1 MKNIKYLLML
11 VLACSLFTG
20 CMDDDWDTPNA
31 EALNKAYGNQ
41 EIAETNVITIGSLK
55 EKFESVI
62 NASTNSYEQI
72 TEDVQIKGRV
82 VGNDIGGNIYN
93 EVSIDD
99 GTGAILICISQGG
112 LFSYL
117 PVGQEIVV
125 DLKGLY
131 IGGYGKQAEIG
142 MPYTNAKG
150 NSYVSR
156 MSRVLWNKHFKLT
169 GVADASKVVAEEF
182 DVSKRTKEEYFT
194 ANNGKLMTI
203 KNVEFTNADG
213 KTTFAPSDEKDAANS
228 VNRGLS
234 QNGKPIATSSIVVR
248 TSSYADFAAKQLPTG
263 KLNITGVFTRYRTT
277 WQILIRDERDIQPAE

>member
-55 EKFESVI
+55 KQYESVI

-156 MSRVLWNKHFKLT
+156 MSRILWNKHFKLT

-182 DVSKRTKEEYFT
+182 DLSKRTKEEYFT

-213 KTTFAPSDEKDAANS
+213 KTTFAPSEEKDAANS

-234 QNGKPIATSSIVVR
+234 QNGEPIATSSIVVR

>member
-20 CMDDDWDTPNA
+20 CMDDDWDTPNT

-55 EKFESVI
+55 EKYESVI

-182 DVSKRTKEEYFT
+182 DVSKSTKEEYFT

>member
-55 EKFESVI
+55 EQYESVI
-62 NASTNSYEQI
+62 NASTNSYKQI

-156 MSRVLWNKHFKLT
+156 MSRILWNKHFKLT

-182 DVSKRTKEEYFT
+182 DLSKRTKEEYFT

-213 KTTFAPSDEKDAANS
+213 KTTFAPSEEKDAANS

-234 QNGKPIATSSIVVR
+234 QNGKAIATSSIVVR

>member
-11 VLACSLFTG
+11 VLACSLVTG

-55 EKFESVI
+55 EQYESVI
-62 NASTNSYEQI
+62 NASTNSYKQI

-182 DVSKRTKEEYFT
+182 DVSKRNKEEYFI

-234 QNGKPIATSSIVVR
+234 QNGEPIPTSSIVVR

>member
-55 EKFESVI
+55 EKYESVI
-62 NASTNSYEQI
+62 NASTNSYKQI

-156 MSRVLWNKHFKLT
+156 MSRILWNKHFKLT

-213 KTTFAPSDEKDAANS
+213 KTTFAPSNEKDAANS

>member
-11 VLACSLFTG
+11 VLACSLVTG

-31 EALNKAYGNQ
+31 ESLNKAYGNQ

-55 EKFESVI
+55 EKYESVI

-169 GVADASKVVAEEF
+169 GVADASKVVAKEF
-182 DVSKRTKEEYFT
+182 DVSKRTDEEYFT

-277 WQILIRDERDIQPAE
+277 WQILIRDERDIQPAK

>member
-1 MKNIKYLLML
+1 ML

-31 EALNKAYGNQ
+31 ESLNKAYGNQ

-55 EKFESVI
+55 EQYKSVI

-72 TEDVQIKGRV
+72 TKDVQIKGRV

-156 MSRVLWNKHFKLT
+156 MSRILWNKHFKLT
-169 GVADASKVVAEEF
+169 GVADASKVVAKEF
-182 DVSKRTKEEYFT
+182 DVSKRTDEEYFT

-213 KTTFAPSDEKDAANS
+213 KTTFAPSEEKDAANS

-234 QNGKPIATSSIVVR
+234 QNGKSIPTSSIVVR

-277 WQILIRDERDIQPAE
+277 WQILIRDERDIQPAK

>member
-31 EALNKAYGNQ
+31 ESLNKAYGNQ

-55 EKFESVI
+55 EKYESVI

-182 DVSKRTKEEYFT
+182 DVSKRTNEDYFT

-234 QNGKPIATSSIVVR
+234 QNGKAIPTSSLVVR
-248 TSSYADFAAKQLPTG
+248 TSSYADFAAKQLPTC

>member
-55 EKFESVI
+55 EQYKSVI
-62 NASTNSYEQI
+62 NASTNSYKQI

-156 MSRVLWNKHFKLT
+156 MSRILWNKHFKLT
-169 GVADASKVVAEEF
+169 GVADASKVVAKEF

>member
-20 CMDDDWDTPNA
+20 CMDDDWDTPNT

-55 EKFESVI
+55 EKYESVI

-228 VNRGLS
+228 LNRGLS

>member
-1 MKNIKYLLML
+1 
-11 VLACSLFTG
+11 
-20 CMDDDWDTPNA
+20 
-31 EALNKAYGNQ
+31 
-41 EIAETNVITIGSLK
+41 
-55 EKFESVI
+55 
-62 NASTNSYEQI
+62 
-72 TEDVQIKGRV
+72 
-82 VGNDIGGNIYN
+82 
-93 EVSIDD
+93 
-99 GTGAILICISQGG
+99 
-112 LFSYL
+112 
-117 PVGQEIVV
+117 
-125 DLKGLY
+125 
-131 IGGYGKQAEIG
+131 

>member
-55 EKFESVI
+55 EQYESVI

-156 MSRVLWNKHFKLT
+156 MSRILWNKHFKLT

-182 DVSKRTKEEYFT
+182 DLSKRTKEEYFT

-213 KTTFAPSDEKDAANS
+213 KTTFAPSEEKDAANS

-234 QNGKPIATSSIVVR
+234 QNGKAIATSSIVVR
-248 TSSYADFAAKQLPTG
+248 TSSYADFAAKQLPAG

>member
-11 VLACSLFTG
+11 VLACNLFTG
-20 CMDDDWDTPNA
+20 CMDDDWDTPNT

-55 EKFESVI
+55 EKYESVI

-182 DVSKRTKEEYFT
+182 DVSKRTNEEYFT

-277 WQILIRDERDIQPAE
+277 WQILIRDERDIQPAK

>member
-20 CMDDDWDTPNA
+20 CMDDDWDTPNT

-55 EKFESVI
+55 EKYESVI

-194 ANNGKLMTI
+194 ANTGKLMTI

>member
-55 EKFESVI
+55 EKYESVI

-156 MSRVLWNKHFKLT
+156 MSRILWNKHFKLT

-234 QNGKPIATSSIVVR
+234 QNGKAIPTSSLVVR

-277 WQILIRDERDIQPAE
+277 WQILIRDERDIQSAE

>member
-55 EKFESVI
+55 EKYENVI

>member
-31 EALNKAYGNQ
+31 ETLNKAYGNQ

-55 EKFESVI
+55 EQYASVI
-62 NASTNSYEQI
+62 NAESNSYEQI

-228 VNRGLS
+228 VNRGLT
-234 QNGKPIATSSIVVR
+234 QNGKAISTSSLVVR
-248 TSSYADFAAKQLPTG
+248 TSSYADFAAEQLPTG
-263 KLNITGVFTRYRTT
+263 KLNITGVFTRYKTT
-277 WQILIRDERDIQPAE
+277 WQILIRDERDIQSAE

>member
-1 MKNIKYLLML
+1 M
-11 VLACSLFTG
+11 
-20 CMDDDWDTPNA
+20 
-31 EALNKAYGNQ
+31 
-41 EIAETNVITIGSLK
+41 K
-55 EKFESVI
+55 EKYESVI

>member
-55 EKFESVI
+55 EKYDSVI
-62 NASTNSYEQI
+62 NASTNSYKQI

-156 MSRVLWNKHFKLT
+156 MSRILWNKHFKLT
-169 GVADASKVVAEEF
+169 GVADASKVVAKEF
-182 DVSKRTKEEYFT
+182 DVSKRTNEEYFT

-263 KLNITGVFTRYRTT
+263 KLNITGVFTRYKTT
-277 WQILIRDERDIQPAE
+277 WQILIRDERDIQSAK

>member
-55 EKFESVI
+55 EQYASVI
-62 NASTNSYEQI
+62 NAESNSYEQI

-117 PVGQEIVV
+117 PVGQEIIV

-182 DVSKRTKEEYFT
+182 DISKRTKEEYFT

-228 VNRGLS
+228 VNRGLT
-234 QNGKPIATSSIVVR
+234 QNGKAISTSSLVVR
-248 TSSYADFAAKQLPTG
+248 TSSYADFAAEQLPTG
-263 KLNITGVFTRYRTT
+263 KLNITGVFTRYKTT
-277 WQILIRDERDIQPAE
+277 WQILIRDERDIKPAE

>member
-55 EKFESVI
+55 EKYESVI

-156 MSRVLWNKHFKLT
+156 MSRILWNKHFKLT
-169 GVADASKVVAEEF
+169 GVADASKVVAKEF
-182 DVSKRTKEEYFT
+182 DVSKRTDEEYFT

-234 QNGKPIATSSIVVR
+234 QNGEPIATSSIVVR
-248 TSSYADFAAKQLPTG
+248 TSSYADFAAKQLPTD

-277 WQILIRDERDIQPAE
+277 WQILIRDERDIQPAK

>member
-20 CMDDDWDTPNA
+20 CMDDDWDTPNT

-55 EKFESVI
+55 EKYESVI

-248 TSSYADFAAKQLPTG
+248 TCSYADFAAKQLPTG

>member
-55 EKFESVI
+55 EKYDSVI
-62 NASTNSYEQI
+62 NASTNSYKQI

-150 NSYVSR
+150 ISYVSR

-182 DVSKRTKEEYFT
+182 DLSKRTKEEYFT

>member
-20 CMDDDWDTPNA
+20 CMDDDWDTPNT

-55 EKFESVI
+55 EKYESVI

-82 VGNDIGGNIYN
+82 VGNDIGGNIYD

-99 GTGAILICISQGG
+99 GTGAVLICISQGG

-263 KLNITGVFTRYRTT
+263 KLNITGIFTRYRTT

>member
-11 VLACSLFTG
+11 VLACSLVTG

-55 EKFESVI
+55 EKYDSVI
-62 NASTNSYEQI
+62 NASTNSYKQI

-182 DVSKRTKEEYFT
+182 DVSKPTKEEYFT

>member
-55 EKFESVI
+55 EKYENVI

-182 DVSKRTKEEYFT
+182 DLSKRTKEEYFT

-213 KTTFAPSDEKDAANS
+213 KTTFAPSEEKDAANS

-234 QNGKPIATSSIVVR
+234 QNGKPIATSSLVVR
-248 TSSYADFAAKQLPTG
+248 TSSYADFAAKQLPKG

>member
-55 EKFESVI
+55 EQYKSVI

-72 TEDVQIKGRV
+72 TKDVQIKGRV

-182 DVSKRTKEEYFT
+182 DVSKRNKEEYFT

>member
-20 CMDDDWDTPNA
+20 CMDDDWDTPNT

-55 EKFESVI
+55 EKYESVI

-169 GVADASKVVAEEF
+169 GVADASKFVAEEF

>member
-11 VLACSLFTG
+11 VLACSLFIG

-55 EKFESVI
+55 EKYESVI

-131 IGGYGKQAEIG
+131 IGGYGKQGEIG

-182 DVSKRTKEEYFT
+182 DVSKRNKEEYFI

-234 QNGKPIATSSIVVR
+234 QNGEPIPTSSIVVR

-277 WQILIRDERDIQPAE
+277 WQILIRDEKDIQSAK

>member
-55 EKFESVI
+55 EKYESVI

-182 DVSKRTKEEYFT
+182 DLSKRTKEEYFT

-203 KNVEFTNADG
+203 KSVEFTNADG
-213 KTTFAPSDEKDAANS
+213 KTTFAPSEEKDAANS

>member
-55 EKFESVI
+55 EKYESVI

-156 MSRVLWNKHFKLT
+156 MSRVLWNKLFKLT

-182 DVSKRTKEEYFT
+182 DLSKRTKEEYFT

-277 WQILIRDERDIQPAE
+277 WQILIRDERDIQSAE

>member
-55 EKFESVI
+55 EKYESVI

-277 WQILIRDERDIQPAE
+277 WQILIRDERDIQPAK

>member
-55 EKFESVI
+55 EQYESVI

-131 IGGYGKQAEIG
+131 IGGNGKQAEIG

>member
-11 VLACSLFTG
+11 VLACSLVTG

-55 EKFESVI
+55 EKYESVI

-182 DVSKRTKEEYFT
+182 DLSKRTKEEYFT

-213 KTTFAPSDEKDAANS
+213 KTTFAPSEEKDAANS

-277 WQILIRDERDIQPAE
+277 WQILIRDERDILSAE

>member
-55 EKFESVI
+55 EQYKSVI

-72 TEDVQIKGRV
+72 TKDVQIKGRV

-182 DVSKRTKEEYFT
+182 DLSKRTNDDYLI

-213 KTTFAPSDEKDAANS
+213 KTTFAPSEEKDAANS

-234 QNGKPIATSSIVVR
+234 QNGEPIATSSIVVR

>member
-11 VLACSLFTG
+11 VLACSLVTG

-55 EKFESVI
+55 EKYDSVI
-62 NASTNSYEQI
+62 NASTNSYKQI

-182 DVSKRTKEEYFT
+182 DLSKRTKEEYFT

-213 KTTFAPSDEKDAANS
+213 KTTFAPSEEKDAANS

-277 WQILIRDERDIQPAE
+277 WQILIRDERDIQSAE

>member
-55 EKFESVI
+55 EQYESVI
-62 NASTNSYEQI
+62 NASPNSYKQI

-182 DVSKRTKEEYFT
+182 DVSKRNKEEYFI

-234 QNGKPIATSSIVVR
+234 QNGEPIPTSSIVVR

-277 WQILIRDERDIQPAE
+277 WQILIRDERDIQPAK

>member
-11 VLACSLFTG
+11 VLACSLVTG

-31 EALNKAYGNQ
+31 ESLNKAYGNQ

-55 EKFESVI
+55 EKYESVI

-182 DVSKRTKEEYFT
+182 DLSKRTKEEYFT

-213 KTTFAPSDEKDAANS
+213 KTTFAPSEEKDAANS